1 MRRVIFTPS
10 SIPVTPAP
18 GRLLAFI
25 EQAQLA
31 LVYAREG

>member
-1 MRRVIFTPS
+1 MRRLIYTPS
-10 SIPVTPAP
+10 SMPAVPAP
-18 GRLLAFI
+18 GPLLAFI